1 MISATTTR
9 KGLKIKAVLDSK
21 QYETGVKITDDQMSK
36 LKIKYHKKM
45 HNGTTQFHPLDH

>member
-9 KGLKIKAVLDSK
+9 KGLKIIAVLDSK

-36 LKIKYHKKM
+36 LKIKYHKK
-45 HNGTTQFHPLDH
+45 NARWNYTISPA